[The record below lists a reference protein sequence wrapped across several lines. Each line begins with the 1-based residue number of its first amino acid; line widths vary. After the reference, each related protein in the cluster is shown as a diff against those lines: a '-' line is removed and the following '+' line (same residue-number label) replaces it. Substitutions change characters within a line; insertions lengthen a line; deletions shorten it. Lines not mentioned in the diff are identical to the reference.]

1 MAFKSDSL
9 LSVELSNW
17 CKEAVIEESHAIM
30 LMGVPATTDVACIE
44 EAVETIKAVGR
55 VRVRDSKKGQSPDT
69 VLILCEC
76 REVIDPTRI
85 PAELLRAEGEETWR
99 VIVAPVDVPAFGF
112 SEKLAKFLHQEGK
125 SMTDLESL
133 FHSTS
138 SSAGSP
144 ESIIRAVGDLLE
156 KTKPSGDSNAYRRL
170 RMFSGTIPTPSGEEN
185 LENWMEQARL
195 MTAEC
200 ECSEKEKRRRIM
212 ESLKGPALDI
222 VKAVRF
228 SSPEASASQYL
239 EALEN
244 TFGTSESGEDLY
256 FAFRLLRQFPR
267 ESLSDFLRRIE
278 KSLTK
283 VVQKGGLM
291 SHMMDKA
298 RIEQLIRGAAFDSD
312 LMLLQLRLRERKDH
326 PPTFLELLNELKTAE
341 ENELARRR
349 IGTSVKSI
357 NLKTDDNP
365 ESEVVKQLRAELQ
378 ELKANMRDD
387 SAKVPVASM
396 RIDPKEKLEK
406 QRVDTHGESE
416 VKELKKQIHKLN
428 KQLEVMSISSTAN
441 AVQTKTRLD
450 YREMPSRHNE
460 KPMKSKEDFFCYR
473 CGEDGHIAT
482 KCNAPENTG
491 KVIKKAGEIPP
502 KG

>member
-55 VRVRDSKKGQSPDT
+55 VRVRDSKKGQNPDT
-69 VLILCEC
+69 VSILCEC

-85 PAELLRAEGEETWR
+85 PAELQRAEGEETWR
-99 VIVAPVDVPAFGF
+99 VIVASVDVPASGF
-112 SEKLAKFLHQEGK
+112 SEKLAKFLHEEGK
-125 SMTDLESL
+125 SMIDLESL
-133 FHSTS
+133 FHSSS

-200 ECSEKEKRRRIM
+200 ECSEREKRQRIM

-291 SHMMDKA
+291 SQMMDKV

-312 LMLLQLRLRERKDH
+312 LMLLQLRLRERKDQ

-341 ENELARRR
+341 EIELARRR

-357 NLKTDDNP
+357 NLKTDDNL
-365 ESEVVKQLRAELQ
+365 ESDVVKQLRAELQ
-378 ELKANMRDD
+378 ELKAKMRDD
-387 SAKVPVASM
+387 SAKVPVASI
-396 RIDPKEKLEK
+396 RIDPKEKLEE

-428 KQLEVMSISSTAN
+428 KQLEVMSISSTAKP
-441 AVQTKTRLD
+441 VQTKTRLD
-450 YREMPSRHNE
+450 YRAMPSRLNE
-460 KPMKSKEDFFCYR
+460 KPMKPKEDFFCYR
-473 CGEDGHIAT
+473 CGGRRTYSH
-482 KCNAPENTG
+482 
-491 KVIKKAGEIPP
+491 
-502 KG
+502 